1 MPSTLVHLA
10 LGALLAAGLL
20 GEEFDGR
27 ALGVVLAATALPD
40 LDTFIG
46 IALPGTHRALL
57 HTALVPL
64 ALAGLLYYDTRVRE
78 QPWLA
83 SPRAARVAWVSLAAY
98 ALAGIGP
105 DLVTNGV
112 NVLYPLHDQFV
123 SLSGR
128 VWLTDQRGLVQTVWE
143 GPRSAL
149 GTTKTVHYATGVDP
163 APGPD
168 PADAERVFPLADSG
182 FQLLVVLVAGVVT
195 VGRLWPPRT
204 ADAVDG

>member
-1 MPSTLVHLA
+1 MASTLVHLA

-27 ALGVVLAATALPD
+27 ALGVVLAVTAFPD

-57 HTALVPL
+57 HTALVPVGL
-64 ALAGLLYYDTRVRE
+64 AALVYYDTRIRE
-78 QPWLA
+78 SAWLA
-83 SPRAARVAWVSLAAY
+83 SRRAVRLAWVSVAAY

-105 DLVTNGV
+105 DLFTNGA
-112 NVLYPLHDQFV
+112 NLFYPIYDQFL

-143 GPRSAL
+143 AQQSTR
-149 GTTKTVHYATGVDP
+149 GTTGTTHYATGVDT

-168 PADAERVFPLADSG
+168 PPDRERIFPLVDSG
-182 FQLLVVLVAGVVT
+182 FQLLLVLSAVVVT
-195 VGRLWPPRT
+195 AGRLLPARK
-204 ADAVDG
+204 A